1 MSSKAQPLALSDA
14 LRDLA
19 LLRVSDIDL
28 DSLLPPDTTTS
39 DTLSGMGKGDVD
51 LSVRNSYEFA
61 SEARKVIKL
70 FNRGDVD
77 TQGAKVEDLRSQ
89 LEDVLKGLVGALFT
103 TVRRINVHTR

>member
-1 MSSKAQPLALSDA
+1 MSSKTQPLPLSDI

-28 DSLLPPDTTTS
+28 DSLLPLDSTTS
-39 DTLSGMGKGDVD
+39 DTSIGMDKDNID

-61 SEARKVIKL
+61 SEARKAIKL

-77 TQGAKVEDLRSQ
+77 TQGGKVEDLRSQ
-89 LEDVLKGLVGALFT
+89 LEDMLKGLGQKS
-103 TVRRINVHTR
+103 